1 MRPILRILH
10 IGLVFTLS
18 TLLLF
23 SLAYAVKLLRSDFQL
38 QLQVEAQPE
47 NPLEINKPIPQ
58 DIVSLGLT

>member
-23 SLAYAVKLLRSDFQL
+23 SLAYAVKLLRSDIQL
-38 QLQVEAQPE
+38 QLQVDAQPE